1 LGGIKMKRF
10 LAVLLLVSVVA
21 MLFVGCSK
29 TITPDKIKK
38 RGELIVA
45 TNAEFPPFEYFE
57 GDNIVGIDMDIAQA
71 IADEL
76 GVELKI
82 DHMNFDAVLAAVPSG
97 KADLGIAALSTSPE
111 RLKVMDFSD
120 TYFTCSVVALVG
132 IDNDT
137 IKGQDDLVGK
147 RIGVQTG
154 TIADTIATD
163 IEGAEVVRMNKDAD
177 SVQDLI
183 NGKLD
188 AVLIDENP
196 GKIFVSQNSDKIKM
210 LDEQLSDDEYAIA
223 TKKGNTELI
232 KVVNEVIKELKDSG
246 EYDKI
251 LEKYLGPQ

>member
-1 LGGIKMKRF
+1 LGGIIMKRF
-10 LAVLLLVSVVA
+10 LAILLLVLVIA
-21 MLFVGCSK
+21 MFAGCSK
-29 TITPDKIKK
+29 TITPDKIKS

-57 GDNIVGIDMDIAQA
+57 GSNIVGIDMDIAQA
-71 IADEL
+71 IADKL
-76 GVELKI
+76 GVKLKI
-82 DHMNFDAVLAAVPSG
+82 DHMNFDAVLAAVPTG

-137 IKGQDDLVGK
+137 IKDQDDLAGK

-154 TIADTIATD
+154 TIADTIATE
-163 IEGAEVVRMNKDAD
+163 IEGADVVRMNKDAD

-196 GKIFVSQNSDKIKM
+196 GNVFVSQNSDKIKM
-210 LDEQLSDDEYAIA
+210 LEEQLSDDEYAIA

-246 EYDKI
+246 EFGKI

>member
-1 LGGIKMKRF
+1 MKRF
-10 LAVLLLVSVVA
+10 LVVLLLVSVIA

-71 IADEL
+71 IADKL

-232 KVVNEVIKELKDSG
+232 KVVNEVIKELKNSG

-251 LEKYLGPQ
+251 LGKYLGPQ

>member
-10 LAVLLLVSVVA
+10 LVVLLLVSVVA

-71 IADEL
+71 IADKL

>member
-1 LGGIKMKRF
+1 MKRF
-10 LAVLLLVSVVA
+10 LAVLLLVSVIA

>member
-10 LAVLLLVSVVA
+10 LAVLLLVSVIA

>member
-1 LGGIKMKRF
+1 MKRF

>member
-71 IADEL
+71 IADKL

-232 KVVNEVIKELKDSG
+232 KVVNEVIKELKNSG

-251 LEKYLGPQ
+251 LGKYLGPQ